1 MQNECTCADHGTHR
15 TTGACTCRVDATT
28 RYLNRN
34 CPQHGD
40 AEMRRRHEAARRE
53 GHRYV

>member
-53 GHRYV
+53 GRRYV